1 MGLFLLQKRPLHLC
15 WRIKLYQIV
24 YTNRMKRDVRRARKR
39 GKDMNKL
46 ISVLQVLQHG
56 NSLPEKYR
64 DHQLGG
70 NLRDFREC
78 HIEPDWLLLYQIH
91 EDQLILSASA
101 TGTHADLFGA

>member
-1 MGLFLLQKRPLHLC
+1 M
-15 WRIKLYQIV
+15 YQIV

-70 NLRDFREC
+70 DLHDFREC

-91 EDQLILSASA
+91 EDQLILSATA